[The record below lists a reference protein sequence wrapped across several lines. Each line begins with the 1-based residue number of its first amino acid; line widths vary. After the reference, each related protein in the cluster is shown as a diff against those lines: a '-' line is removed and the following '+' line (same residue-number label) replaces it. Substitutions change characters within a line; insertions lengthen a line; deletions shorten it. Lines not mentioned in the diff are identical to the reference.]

1 MLYSDSL
8 NSQYAISTAIVT
20 HRLFRRI
27 LKHCVL
33 HSCLFVEAL
42 IIVAF
47 SYTVQLITLRALVL
61 PVPIHVN

>member
-8 NSQYAISTAIVT
+8 NSQYAISTAIVI
-20 HRLFRRI
+20 HCLFRRI

-33 HSCLFVEAL
+33 HSRLFVKTL
-42 IIVAF
+42 IIAPLP
-47 SYTVQLITLRALVL
+47 YTVQLIALRALVF